1 MAGSAMKATRMGS
14 TGRIRL
20 RLAALFAA
28 ALLGQLGLPP
38 PHASADCVLTA
49 EDQHYIAL
57 LAQRQI
63 GAALGNTDCDVAAQG
78 RQIANDVRVADNAP
92 LRASTIADDVY
103 YRTNLTAEQ
112 AAFQVAAAIYVYA
125 PDMVWVVE
133 DTAL

>member
-20 RLAALFAA
+20 RLAAVFAA

-63 GAALGNTDCDVAAQG
+63 GAALGNTDCDVAAQAGKSPTTFAWQTTRRYG
-78 RQIANDVRVADNAP
+78 RRP
-92 LRASTIADDVY
+92 LPMTCTIGQ
-103 YRTNLTAEQ
+103 T
-112 AAFQVAAAIYVYA
+112 
-125 PDMVWVVE
+125 
-133 DTAL
+133 